1 MANATVNLALA
12 KSGYVKKANPYTVY
26 TTNTNTEYLISEDN
40 GGNANI
46 LYFGFAEIPSNLR
59 HNVLVKMGITFA
71 ARCGSA
77 SVPWIYVDS
86 CGDFDPATLN
96 FNNKPGE
103 NVYGFEVNIT
113 GTADNVLRNITQE
126 DASSSLASHAY
137 WFFQGKRCVSIKAYD
152 KDSSISTDS
161 IYAKTVLANGS
172 TRPYVTITY
181 NSATKIKS
189 KISITGNTAPKNNTD
204 PTVANT
210 VTWDLVKDTS
220 AVSGYCADETWAQR
234 SGAFYYRIQ
243 GQSTWKSISVGS
255 TKSVTIPANTLAA
268 GVTYE
273 YYIQVTDEDGTS
285 STYGT
290 YTFSTKAPS
299 LVVTYPAGNSR
310 DSRAAM
316 TWTWTLKVNNTEY
329 PQASAKFY
337 WRVSGATSW
346 NQISVSGNTKT
357 LTVPGYTFPAGKT
370 IEWYLTATDTSGNV
384 LSISTYTFGTAG
396 TAIALQSYPS
406 GSGVDSRNAASF
418 AWRVYN
424 SYGDFT
430 QASAVFY
437 WRVSSASTWN
447 AVNVSGNTKTLSIAG
462 YTFPAGASIQWYVSA
477 TDKDGT
483 VLTSSTQ
490 SFSTAAV
497 SLRMTAN
504 PSGSNIDPRNALSFS
519 WSLYTASGDYT
530 QTSAKLYWRVGTTGT
545 WHEISISGNTKSYS
559 VPASTF
565 PTGSTIQ
572 WYLSSVGQTDT
583 THTTSTA
590 FFSTAAP
597 RITAVT
603 YPSGNSVES
612 GQALS
617 FSWAFRS
624 GQSGQS
630 DYTQASAKLYW
641 RASTSDPYQVITASG
656 TTTSLT
662 VPKNTFPG
670 NASTVYWY
678 LEGTDAGGYTSQT
691 SVMSFRT
698 VTSQITP
705 QNSPTSGYKDPR
717 SAITFSWYFKT
728 PAASYDQA
736 SAVFHWRVSGESSWT
751 DVAASGDT
759 TSVTI
764 PANTFPVAST
774 IEWYLSGTDVGG
786 CSSESQVYSFS
797 TAASTTYA
805 ICQAPVG
812 IVEDGTKPITFRWIV
827 QNTDGTTPSRTLLWW
842 KLPTESSSQW
852 HQLLDTTEDVTSYTA
867 VAKTFPA
874 GAIEWRVQAYNRDSV
889 AGPVNEASFVVL
901 RAPEPPEGL
910 SATSVPLSTISWQSD
925 GQEAYEI
932 SIDGEIVAAE
942 YGPSVYSWAVP
953 EPLEDGVH
961 NIRVRIQGSYGL
973 WSTYAETS
981 VNVQNTPTGSL
992 TLAGSF
998 GVDADL
1004 TVTATGL
1011 PAASPVQ
1018 WYRDGKRIGRT
1029 SARQFRDRMVLGT
1042 HSYYAEI
1049 WLANGNYTRS
1059 NTVEGSMTVR
1069 SPMIADTEGGEWI
1082 SLRLSENRERTQSF
1096 EWANTV
1102 ALQHIAAADYPILEQ
1117 SRFEDLTGSFDC
1129 AFKDPAEARR
1139 FEALRKKTVILKSP
1153 RGQVVVGGFSQYAK
1167 HATAFYDSYTF
1178 SIQQIHREDFVD
1190 DTDA

>member
-1 MANATVNLALA
+1 MANVTRDLSFSKFSYCKQASPNAHD
-12 KSGYVKKANPYTVY
+12 G
-26 TTNTNTEYLISEDN
+26 TNTSTQYRLSDDYTDRSYDN
-40 GGNANI
+40 FLLFGG
-46 LYFGFAEIPSNLR
+46 L
-59 HNVLVKMGITFA
+59 A
-71 ARCGSA
+71 AFPTSLKRNKIISA
-77 SVPWIYVDS
+77 SLYAYIRGGDGFLLVD
-86 CGDFDPATLN
+86 GRKDFDAGTVTYNTLPA
-96 FNNKPGE
+96 
-103 NVYGFEVNIT
+103 
-113 GTADNVLRNITQE
+113 D
-126 DASSSLASHAY
+126 
-137 WFFQGKRCVSIKAYD
+137 
-152 KDSSISTDS
+152 IST
-161 IYAKTVLANGS
+161 IYGDATASELGISVGSWANTWIPIRALDGGSTAYPAVLLLQNKSLSLSGPITINTTPWLGKTVLADGS
-172 TRPYVTITY
+172 TRAFVRVTYDNAVT
-181 NSATKIKS
+181 IKS
-189 KISITGNTAPKNNTD
+189 KPEITTRLSGGD
-204 PTVANT
+204 PTVARS
-210 VTWDLVKDTS
+210 VAWKLVKNDAS
-220 AVSGYCADETWAQR
+220 SYCLDETWTQASAKLFWR
-234 SGAFYYRIQ
+234 VQ
-243 GQSTWKSISVGS
+243 GGSWNSLSVSGS
-255 TKSVTIPANTLAA
+255 TMSITVPGGTFPAGKTI
-268 GVTYE
+268 E
-273 YYIQVTDEDGTS
+273 YYVQTTDTDGTTANS
-285 STYGT
+285 ETLTITMTTPTLS
-290 YTFSTKAPS
+290 
-299 LVVTYPAGNSR
+299 VTYPTGNSR
-310 DSRAAM
+310 DSRADM
-316 TWTWTLKVNNTEY
+316 TWTWTLRFGSTDY
-329 PQASAKFY
+329 TQSSANLY
-337 WRVSGATSW
+337 WRVSGASAW
-346 NQISVSGNTKT
+346 NSISIPGNTKT
-357 LTVPGYTFPAGKT
+357 KTVPGYTFPAGQT
-370 IEWYLTATDTSGNV
+370 IEWYLTSTDKDGNTAT
-384 LSISTYTFGTAG
+384 LSSRTFGTAG
-396 TAIALQSYPS
+396 TSIALQSYPS

-418 AWRVYN
+418 SWRVYN

-430 QASAVFY
+430 QASAKFY

-490 SFSTAAV
+490 SFTTQAV

-519 WSLYTASGDYT
+519 WSLYTASGEYT
-530 QTSAKLYWRVGTTGT
+530 QTSAKLFWRVGTTGT

-572 WYLSSVGQTDT
+572 WYLSSVGKQDT

-590 FFSTAAP
+590 SFNTAAP
-597 RITAVT
+597 KITAIT

-630 DYTQASAKLYW
+630 DYAQASAKLYW
-641 RASTSDPYQVITASG
+641 RASTSDPYQVIEASG

-670 NASTVYWY
+670 NGSTVYWY

-691 SVMSFRT
+691 AVTSFRT

-705 QNSPTSGYKDPR
+705 QSSPTSGYRDPR

-751 DVAASGDT
+751 DVAASGGT

-764 PANTFPVAST
+764 PANTFPVASE

-805 ICQAPVG
+805 ICQTPIGV
-812 IVEDGTKPITFRWIV
+812 VEDGTKPITFRWIV
-827 QNTDGTTPSRTLLWW
+827 QNTDGTKPTRTRLWW

-852 HQLLDTTEDVTSYTA
+852 HQLLNTTADVTSYTA
-867 VAKTFPA
+867 AAKTFPA
-874 GAIEWRVQAYNRDSV
+874 GAIAWRVQAYNRDSV

-932 SIDGEIVAAE
+932 TIDGEIVAAE
-942 YGPSVYSWAVP
+942 YGPSVYSWTVP

-961 NIRVRIQGSYGL
+961 SIRVRIQGSYGL

-1042 HSYYAEI
+1042 HTYYAEI

-1059 NTVEGSMTVR
+1059 NTVEGSMAVR
-1069 SPMIADTEGGEWI
+1069 SPMIAAAEGGEWL
-1082 SLRLSENRERTQSF
+1082 SLRLSTERERTQSF

-1102 ALQHIAAADYPILEQ
+1102 ALQHIAAADFPILEQ
-1117 SRFEDLTGSFDC
+1117 SRFEGLTGSYDC

-1167 HATAFYDSYTF
+1167 TATAFCDSYTF